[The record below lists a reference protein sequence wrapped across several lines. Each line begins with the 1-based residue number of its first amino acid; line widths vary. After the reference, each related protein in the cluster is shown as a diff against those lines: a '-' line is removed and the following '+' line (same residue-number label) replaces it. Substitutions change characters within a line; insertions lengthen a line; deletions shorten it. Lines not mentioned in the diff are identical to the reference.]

1 MAIIKLCY
9 GSSLPDPSQFLEK
22 MSEQT
27 NTQSENEQTKV
38 SETPNSEEK
47 SIIDNITSNKE
58 EKSENDQT
66 KISEVSHSQ
75 NKLIKENSKIFKNP
89 ETFEDMLDLLLKN
102 RESLLHAQLINNV
115 HLISFEQLNIKLRL
129 KFKSDTE
136 ILKNLS
142 STLEKITKNKWNVTH
157 SEEDGEKTIVEK
169 QNIKL
174 NEQKEQ
180 IKTNPHFAEVF
191 KHFPQAEITSIDD
204 KKSN

>member
-1 MAIIKLCY
+1 MIL
-9 GSSLPDPSQFLEK
+9 
-22 MSEQT
+22 
-27 NTQSENEQTKV
+27 
-38 SETPNSEEK
+38 
-47 SIIDNITSNKE
+47 
-58 EKSENDQT
+58 
-66 KISEVSHSQ
+66 
-75 NKLIKENSKIFKNP
+75 LIKKLRLRNYVSSTCSTTWAITWPSLNLALIFWLTVNS
-89 ETFEDMLDLLLKN
+89 FED
-102 RESLLHAQLINNV
+102 
-115 HLISFEQLNIKLRL
+115 LNIKLRL

>member
-1 MAIIKLCY
+1 MK
-9 GSSLPDPSQFLEK
+9 
-22 MSEQT
+22 
-27 NTQSENEQTKV
+27 SENGQTKV
-38 SETPNSEEK
+38 SEA
-47 SIIDNITSNKE
+47 
-58 EKSENDQT
+58 
-66 KISEVSHSQ
+66 SHSQ
-75 NKLIKENSKIFKNP
+75 DDLNKEVIVNNKEKLENLNNP
-89 ETFEDMLDLLLKN
+89 ESFEDMLDLLLKN

-115 HLISFEQLNIKLRL
+115 HLISFEERSIKLRL

-191 KHFPQAEITSIDD
+191 KHFPQAEITSIED